1 MPKTGAVEDAAL
13 LATLSVEGRSCP
25 ARPLRGSALGSVSGL
40 VAVAESE
47 RDLREAVTWMPGR
60 ILVLGGSA
68 LARPTLRSL
77 LTTTEITTFGG
88 IVVLADEATDLDPLG
103 SAPAAIP
110 MVTVSGPIDQ
120 DRIRRAVRVTLTVD
134 TRPSVVAPIPTPR
147 HHRRRRVSA
156 PVSLGA
162 PGTVD
167 LRLRRG

>member
-1 MPKTGAVEDAAL
+1 MPRTGTVEDAAL
-13 LATLSVEGRSCP
+13 LATLSVEGRSCS

-40 VAVAESE
+40 VAVAETD
-47 RDLREAVTWMPGR
+47 RALREAVTWMPGR
-60 ILVLGGSA
+60 ILVLGGHA

-77 LTTTEITTFGG
+77 LTTTEITTFVG
-88 IVVLADEATDLDPLG
+88 IVALADGAADLDPLG
-103 SAPAAIP
+103 SAPVPIP

-134 TRPSVVAPIPTPR
+134 TRPSVVAPIPPPR

-156 PVSLGA
+156 PVCMGA

-167 LRLRRG
+167 LRGRRS